1 MEPMD
6 TTAGSVSQASN
17 VLFEPEIYRP
27 PAETND
33 HMEEDEHVSASTHAG
48 VNQSM
53 ISNYKTGLDP
63 ALFQANKM

>member
-1 MEPMD
+1 MD
-6 TTAGSVSQASN
+6 TTAASVSQASN

-27 PAETND
+27 PAEEND
-33 HMEEDEHVSASTHAG
+33 QMEDEHVSASTHAG
-48 VNQSM
+48 VNASM

>member
-6 TTAGSVSQASN
+6 TTAASVSQASN

-27 PAETND
+27 PVEEND
-33 HMEEDEHVSASTHAG
+33 QMEDEHVSASTHAG
-48 VNQSM
+48 VNASM

>member
-27 PAETND
+27 PAEEEND
-33 HMEEDEHVSASTHAG
+33 HM
-48 VNQSM
+48 
-53 ISNYKTGLDP
+53 
-63 ALFQANKM
+63 